1 MKKIIF
7 LTLSALLAASLLT
20 GCQPD
25 KDKGSDAD
33 PKNTPPIVS
42 EIDSVVSPPVYEES
56 AAEESES
63 ASSQEDSSETDSSM
77 LSPAE

>member
-7 LTLSALLAASLLT
+7 LALSALLAASLLT

-63 ASSQEDSSETDSSM
+63 ASSREGASETESSK

>member
-33 PKNTPPIVS
+33 LRIPRPL
-42 EIDSVVSPPVYEES
+42 S
-56 AAEESES
+56 ARLIPCI
-63 ASSQEDSSETDSSM
+63 SSH
-77 LSPAE
+77 L

>member
-7 LTLSALLAASLLT
+7 LALSALLAASLLT

-63 ASSQEDSSETDSSM
+63 AYSQDGASETESSK

>member
-63 ASSQEDSSETDSSM
+63 ASSQEDSSETESSK

>member
-7 LTLSALLAASLLT
+7 LALSALLAASLLT

-63 ASSQEDSSETDSSM
+63 ASSQDGASETESSK